1 MLRFISGASHVPI
14 SDLNGSISF
23 THNNA
28 EKGQRIK
35 ANNCAL
41 QLSIPVNDGY
51 FAVDSSVFISKFADD
66 IYDSQEYGCI

>member
-1 MLRFISGASHVPI
+1 MLQFISGASHVPI

-23 THNNA
+23 THNA

-41 QLSIPVNDGY
+41 QLSIPVNDRY
-51 FAVDSSVFISKFADD
+51 FAVDSSVFISNFADD